1 MSPSKLHFDDLSLIS
16 TLALKGVLDA
26 AAPAHSSGYR
36 AEFHATQALLKDIA
50 AGKTADV
57 VILTDEGIAEL
68 SRNGHLLPGSEM
80 KLGKSGVGLA
90 VRAGASKP
98 DISNLQA
105 LKETLLSADS
115 VGHSRMGASGLY
127 FAGLLERLALADRLK
142 KRVIVDQG
150 PVAAGVA
157 SGEIQIGAQLLCELA
172 PVKGIDI
179 VGPLPDELQKIT
191 VFSAGIATVSKEPDA
206 GKALIKFLAS
216 PAARPELVKSGM
228 DPITAGVAN

>member
-1 MSPSKLHFDDLSLIS
+1 MSPSKPRFDVSVIS

-26 AAPAHSSGYR
+26 AAPAQSSGYR
-36 AEFHATQALLKDIA
+36 VEFHATQALLKDIA

-68 SRNGHLLPGSEM
+68 SRNGSIVKGTEM
-80 KLGKSGVGLA
+80 KLGRSGVGLA
-90 VRAGASKP
+90 VRAGAQKP
-98 DISNLQA
+98 GIGTLEA
-105 LKETLLSADS
+105 LKKALLAAES

-127 FAGLLERLALADRLK
+127 FAGLLERLGLADRLK
-142 KRVIVDQG
+142 KRVIVEKG

-179 VGPLPDELQKIT
+179 VGPLPDEVQKFYS
-191 VFSAGIATVSKEPDA
+191 FSAAVMAKAAKPEAAKAFLEFLRTDA
-206 GKALIKFLAS
+206 VRAEMRRNYLQ
-216 PAARPELVKSGM
+216 P
-228 DPITAGVAN
+228 

>member
-1 MSPSKLHFDDLSLIS
+1 MSPSKLHFDDISLIS

-68 SRNGHLLPGSEM
+68 SRNGYLMPGSEM

-98 DISNLQA
+98 DISNLEA
-105 LKETLLSADS
+105 LKEALLSADS

-142 KRVIVDQG
+142 KRVIVDKG

-179 VGPLPDELQKIT
+179 VGPLPDEVQKFYA
-191 VFSAGIATVSKEPDA
+191 FSAAVMKRA
-206 GKALIKFLAS
+206 AKAAQAKAFLEFFRTD
-216 PAARPELVKSGM
+216 AARAEMRRNYLQP
-228 DPITAGVAN
+228 

>member
-1 MSPSKLHFDDLSLIS
+1 MSPSRPPSSDISVIS

-26 AAPAHSSGYR
+26 AAPGLR

-50 AGKTADV
+50 AGKNADV

-68 SRNGHLLPGSEM
+68 SRNGSIVKGTEM
-80 KLGKSGVGLA
+80 KLGRSGVGLA
-90 VRAGASKP
+90 VRAGAQKP
-98 DISNLQA
+98 GIGNLEA
-105 LKETLLSADS
+105 LKKALLAAES

-127 FAGLLERLALADRLK
+127 FAGLLERLGLADRLK
-142 KRVIVDQG
+142 KRVIVEKG

-179 VGPLPDELQKIT
+179 VGPLPDEVQKFYS
-191 VFSAGIATVSKEPDA
+191 FSAAVMAKAAKPEAAKAFLEFLRTDA
-206 GKALIKFLAS
+206 VRAEMRRNYLQ
-216 PAARPELVKSGM
+216 P
-228 DPITAGVAN
+228 

>member
-68 SRNGHLLPGSEM
+68 SRNGHLLPGSER

-157 SGEIQIGAQLLCELA
+157 SGEIAIGAQLLCELA
-172 PVKGIDI
+172 PVKGIAI
-179 VGPLPDELQKIT
+179 VGPLPDEVQKFYS
-191 VFSAGIATVSKEPDA
+191 FSAAVMRQAAK
-206 GKALIKFLAS
+206 
-216 PAARPELVKSGM
+216 PAAAKAFLEFFGTDAARAEMRRNYLQP
-228 DPITAGVAN
+228 

>member
-1 MSPSKLHFDDLSLIS
+1 MSPSKPRFDDISVIS

-26 AAPAHSSGYR
+26 AAPAQSSGYR
-36 AEFHATQALLKDIA
+36 VEFHATQALLKDIA

-68 SRNGHLLPGSEM
+68 SRKGALLPGTEM

-90 VRAGASKP
+90 VRAGAKKP
-98 DISNLQA
+98 DIGTLDA
-105 LKETLLSADS
+105 LKKTLVSAQS

-127 FAGLLERLALADRLK
+127 FAGLLERLGLADKLK
-142 KRVIVDQG
+142 KRVIVDKG

-179 VGPLPDELQKIT
+179 VGPLPDEVQKFYA
-191 VFSAGIATVSKEPDA
+191 FSAAVMA
-206 GKALIKFLAS
+206 KAAK
-216 PAARPELVKSGM
+216 PEAARAFLDFLRSEAVRAEMRRNYLQP
-228 DPITAGVAN
+228 

>member
-1 MSPSKLHFDDLSLIS
+1 MSPSKPAFSDVTAIS

-26 AAPAHSSGYR
+26 AAPGLR

-50 AGKTADV
+50 AGKSADV
-57 VILTDEGIAEL
+57 VILTDEGIAQLARE
-68 SRNGHLLPGSEM
+68 GHLAAGTQM

-90 VRAGASKP
+90 VRAGADKP
-98 DISNLQA
+98 DLHDLAA
-105 LKETLLSADS
+105 LKKALLAADS

-127 FAGLLERLALADRLK
+127 FAGLLERLGLADKLK
-142 KRVIVDQG
+142 KRVIVERG

-179 VGPLPDELQKIT
+179 VGPLPDEVQKFYS
-191 VFSAGIATVSKEPDA
+191 FSAAVMAK
-206 GKALIKFLAS
+206 
-216 PAARPELVKSGM
+216 AARPQAAKAFLDFLKSDAVRAEM
-228 DPITAGVAN
+228 RRNYLQP

>member
-1 MSPSKLHFDDLSLIS
+1 MSPSKPRFDDLSVIS

-26 AAPAHSSGYR
+26 AAPAQSCGYR
-36 AEFHATQALLKDIA
+36 VEFHATQALLKDIA
-50 AGKTADV
+50 GGKSGDV

-68 SRNGHLLPGSEM
+68 SRHGHLAPGSEM
-80 KLGKSGVGLA
+80 RLGKSGVGMA

-98 DISNLQA
+98 DLSSVEA
-105 LKETLLSADS
+105 LKKALVSADS

-127 FAGLLERLALADRLK
+127 FAGLLERLALADKLK
-142 KRVIVDQG
+142 KRVVVDRG

-179 VGPLPDELQKIT
+179 AGPLPDEVQKFYS
-191 VFSAGIATVSKEPDA
+191 FSAAVMK
-206 GKALIKFLAS
+206 KAAQ
-216 PAARPELVKSGM
+216 PAAAKAFLEFFKSDAARAEM
-228 DPITAGVAN
+228 RRNFLQPWAE

>member
-1 MSPSKLHFDDLSLIS
+1 MSPSKQPFSDITIIS

-26 AAPAHSSGYR
+26 AAPGLR

-50 AGKTADV
+50 AGKSADV

-68 SRNGHLLPGSEM
+68 SRSKHLVPGTEM

-90 VRAGASKP
+90 VRAGAKKP
-98 DISNLQA
+98 DIGTLDA
-105 LKETLLSADS
+105 LKKTLLSAQS

-127 FAGLLERLALADRLK
+127 FAGLLERLALADKLK
-142 KRVIVDQG
+142 KRVIVDKG

-172 PVKGIDI
+172 PVKGIEI
-179 VGPLPDELQKIT
+179 VGPLPDEVQKFYS
-191 VFSAGIATVSKEPDA
+191 FSAAAMAKAAKPEAAKAFLDFLRTDA
-206 GKALIKFLAS
+206 VREEMRRNYLQ
-216 PAARPELVKSGM
+216 P
-228 DPITAGVAN
+228 